1 MIFSNEKISA
11 RRASEIFPVSRT
23 TVLLKIA
30 RPPEG
35 SVTARRSITGKQS
48 VERLRFRL
56 FKKASDPRRVYRDRV
71 P

>member
-1 MIFSNEKISA
+1 
-11 RRASEIFPVSRT
+11 VSRT
-23 TVLLKIA
+23 TVLPKIA